1 MAEFNLG
8 EEVLLKGTITNVD
21 ETNYTYT
28 IAVAEGQEV
37 VVSTSTRLEK
47 TYRVDEGQDIEQG
60 STGETPAMY
69 TYGDVINVDGQN
81 LTITKQAVLKGE

>member
-8 EEVLLKGTITNVD
+8 EEVLLKGTIINVD

-47 TYRVDEGQDIEQG
+47 TYRVDDGKDIEQG
-60 STGETPAMY
+60 STGETPTY

-81 LTITKQAVLKGE
+81 LTITRQAVLKGE

>member
-8 EEVLLKGTITNVD
+8 EEVLLKGTIINVD

-28 IAVAEGQEV
+28 IAVAKGQEV

-47 TYRVDEGQDIEQG
+47 TYRVDKGQDIEQD
-60 STGETPAMY
+60 STGETPTY

>member
-47 TYRVDEGQDIEQG
+47 TYRADEGQDIGQG
-60 STGETPAMY
+60 STGEAPIY

-81 LTITKQAVLKGE
+81 LTITKQAALKGE

>member
-8 EEVLLKGTITNVD
+8 EEVLVKGTIINVD

-60 STGETPAMY
+60 STGEAPTY